1 MRFSHPHAVLRLR
14 RVEEVDPYSAEAA
27 LSSWDSAEREPL
39 PQAVVSPI
47 ASDETPGVDRTP
59 GVSRATLGL
68 LEWSPG
74 IVLPT
79 DRIEDSLG
87 QVWEVDGA
95 AMDGL
100 NPFTGNRLGVEVPLI
115 REEG

>member
-1 MRFSHPHAVLRLR
+1 MA
-14 RVEEVDPYSAEAA
+14 
-27 LSSWDSAEREPL
+27 
-39 PQAVVSPI
+39 QAVISPTG
-47 ASDETPGVDRTP
+47 SDETPRADRTSR
-59 GVSRATLGL
+59 VLRATLGL
-68 LEWSPG
+68 LAWSPG
-74 IVLPT
+74 LVLPT